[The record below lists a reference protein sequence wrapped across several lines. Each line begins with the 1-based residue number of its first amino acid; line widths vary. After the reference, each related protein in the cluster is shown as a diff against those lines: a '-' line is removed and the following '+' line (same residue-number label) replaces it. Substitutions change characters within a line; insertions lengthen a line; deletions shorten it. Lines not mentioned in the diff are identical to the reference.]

1 MLRSLY
7 TSATGMK
14 ANQLYIDNISNNLAN
29 VNTTG
34 YKKSKLEFQE
44 LLYQTIIDP
53 GAGTS
58 DGSKSP
64 AGLQLGLG
72 VRSAA
77 NQKIFGQGNLQET
90 KNPFDMAITGAGF
103 LQVQMPNG
111 DLAYTRDGS
120 FKISSDGTLVTSQG
134 FALEPQITV
143 PDGAHDI
150 QIDATGKVSVMMNDS
165 GTTEEI
171 GQIEMVKFLN
181 EGGLKSIGN
190 NLYQVSGAS
199 GEPEVGTPGTN
210 GLGTLAQGFLEAS
223 NVELVEEMVNM
234 IVAQRAYEIS
244 AKAIQTS
251 DSMLQMA
258 NQLRG

>member
-1 MLRSLY
+1 
-7 TSATGMK
+7 MK

-44 LLYQTIIDP
+44 LLYQTIQDP
-53 GAGTS
+53 GAGS
-58 DGSKSP
+58 VDGAKSP

-72 VRSAA
+72 VRSVA

-90 KNPFDMAITGAGF
+90 KNPFDMAITGTGF
-103 LQVQMPNG
+103 LQVQMPSG
-111 DLAYTRDGS
+111 EVAYTRDGS
-120 FKISSDGTLVTSQG
+120 FKISNDGTIVTSQG
-134 FALEPQITV
+134 FPLEPQITV
-143 PDGAHDI
+143 PEGSQNL
-150 QIDATGKVSVMMNDS
+150 QIDATGKVTVQMGDT
-165 GTTEEI
+165 GTQEEI

-181 EGGLKSIGN
+181 EGGLKSLGN
-190 NLYQVSGAS
+190 NLYQASPAS
-199 GEPEVGTPGTN
+199 GEPETGTPGTN

-251 DSMLQMA
+251 DSMLQLA

>member
-1 MLRSLY
+1 MIRSLY

-34 YKKSKLEFQE
+34 FKKSKLEFQE
-44 LLYQTIIDP
+44 LLYQTLVDP
-53 GAGTS
+53 GSGAV
-58 DGSKSP
+58 DGAKSP

-72 VRSAA
+72 VRSVA

-90 KNPFDMAITGAGF
+90 KNPFDMAITGVGF
-103 LQVQMPNG
+103 LQVQLPSG
-111 DLAYTRDGS
+111 EIGYTRDGS
-120 FKISSDGTLVTSQG
+120 FKVSNDGTLVTSQG
-134 FALEPQITV
+134 FPLEPQLSI
-143 PDGAHDI
+143 PDGSSDI
-150 QIDATGKVSVMMNDS
+150 QIDAQGKVSVFVGDS

-181 EGGLKSIGN
+181 EGGLKSMGN
-190 NLYQVSGAS
+190 NIYQSSPAS
-199 GEPEVGTPGTN
+199 GEPEVSTPGSN
-210 GLGTLAQGFLEAS
+210 GIGTLAQGFLEAS

-251 DSMLQMA
+251 DSMLQLA
-258 NQLRG
+258 NQLRS

>member
-1 MLRSLY
+1 
-7 TSATGMK
+7 MK

-44 LLYQTIIDP
+44 LLYQTLVDP
-53 GAGTS
+53 GSGTS

-72 VRSAA
+72 VRSV
-77 NQKIFGQGNLQET
+77 GNLQET
-90 KNPFDMAITGAGF
+90 KNPFDIAITGTGF
-103 LQVQMPNG
+103 MQVQLPSG
-111 DLAYTRDGS
+111 EVAYTRDGS
-120 FKISSDGTLVTSQG
+120 FKVSSDGTLCTSQG
-134 FALEPQITV
+134 FPLEPQITV

-150 QIDATGKVSVMMNDS
+150 MVDAAGKVTVTMSDT

-171 GQIEMVKFLN
+171 GQIEMAKFLN
-181 EGGLKSIGN
+181 EGGLKSLGN
-190 NLYQVSGAS
+190 NLYQASPAS
-199 GEPEVGTPGTN
+199 GEAEIGTPGTN
-210 GLGTLAQGFLEAS
+210 GIGTLAQGFLEAS

-258 NQLRG
+258 NQLRS

>member
-1 MLRSLY
+1 MIRSLY

-44 LLYQTIIDP
+44 LLYQTIVEP
-53 GAGTS
+53 GSGAA
-58 DGSKSP
+58 DGAKSP

-72 VRSAA
+72 VRSVA

-90 KNPFDMAITGAGF
+90 KNAFDMAITGSGF
-103 LQVQMPNG
+103 LQVQMPSG
-111 DLAYTRDGS
+111 ETAYTRDGS
-120 FKISSDGTLVTSQG
+120 FKISNDGTLVTSQG

-150 QIDATGKVSVMMNDS
+150 MIDATGKVSVMISDT
-165 GTTEEI
+165 GTSEEI
-171 GQIEMVKFLN
+171 GQIELVKFLN
-181 EGGLKSIGN
+181 EGGLKSMGN
-190 NLYQVSGAS
+190 NLYQVSPAS
-199 GEPEVGTPGTN
+199 GEPESGVPGTN
-210 GLGTLAQGFLEAS
+210 GLGTIAQGFLEAS

-251 DSMLQMA
+251 DSMLQLA

>member
-34 YKKSKLEFQE
+34 YKKSKIEFQE
-44 LLYQTIIDP
+44 LLYQTLIDP
-53 GAGTS
+53 GTGATEGA
-58 DGSKSP
+58 KSP

-72 VRSAA
+72 VRSVA
-77 NQKIFGQGNLQET
+77 NQKMFSQGNLQES
-90 KNPFDMAITGAGF
+90 KNPFDIAITGQGF
-103 LQVQMPNG
+103 LQVQMPSG
-111 DLAYTRDGS
+111 EVAYTRDGS
-120 FKISSDGTLVTSQG
+120 FKVSSDGTLVTSLG
-134 FALEPQITV
+134 FPLEPQITV

-150 QIDATGKVSVMMNDS
+150 QVDASGRVAVILADS

-171 GQIEMVKFLN
+171 GQIEMAKFLN
-181 EGGLKSIGN
+181 EGGLKSLGN
-190 NLYQVSGAS
+190 NLYQATSAS
-199 GEPEVGTPGTN
+199 GEAEVGTPGTN
-210 GLGTLAQGFLEAS
+210 GMGTLAQGFLEAS
-223 NVELVEEMVNM
+223 NVELVEEMVSM

-258 NQLRG
+258 NQLRS

>member
-1 MLRSLY
+1 MIRSLY

-34 YKKSKLEFQE
+34 FKKSKLEFQE
-44 LLYQTIIDP
+44 LLYQTIVDP
-53 GAGTS
+53 GSGAA
-58 DGSKSP
+58 DGAKSP

-72 VRSAA
+72 VRSVA

-90 KNPFDMAITGAGF
+90 KNAFDMAITGTGF
-103 LQVQMPNG
+103 LQVQMPSG
-111 DLAYTRDGS
+111 EIAYTRDGS
-120 FKISSDGTLVTSQG
+120 FKISNDGTLVTSQG

-143 PDGAHDI
+143 PDGAQNI
-150 QIDATGKVSVMMNDS
+150 QIDATGKVSVQMNDT
-165 GTTEEI
+165 GTNEEI
-171 GQIEMVKFLN
+171 GQIELVKFLN
-181 EGGLKSIGN
+181 EGGLKSMGN
-190 NLYQVSGAS
+190 NLYQVSPAS
-199 GEPEVGTPGTN
+199 GDPETGTPGTN

-251 DSMLQMA
+251 DSMLQLA
-258 NQLRG
+258 NQLKG

>member
-1 MLRSLY
+1 MIRSLY

-44 LLYQTIIDP
+44 LLYQTLVEP
-53 GAGTS
+53 GSSAA
-58 DGSKSP
+58 DGAKSP

-77 NQKIFGQGNLQET
+77 NQKMFGQGNLQET
-90 KNPFDMAITGAGF
+90 KNPFDLAITGEGF
-103 LQVQMPNG
+103 MQVQMPSG
-111 DLAYTRDGS
+111 EIGYTRDGS
-120 FKISSDGTLVTSQG
+120 IKVSSDGTLVTSQG
-134 FALEPQITV
+134 YPLEPQITV
-143 PDGAHDI
+143 PDGGHDI
-150 QIDATGKVSVMMNDS
+150 QVDASGKVSVILADS

-171 GQIEMVKFLN
+171 GQIEMAKFLN
-181 EGGLKSIGN
+181 EGGLKSLGN
-190 NLYQVSGAS
+190 NLYQASSAS
-199 GEPEVGTPGTN
+199 GDPETGTPGTN
-210 GLGTLAQGFLEAS
+210 GMGTLAQGFLEAS

-258 NQLRG
+258 NQLRS

>member
-1 MLRSLY
+1 MIRSLY

-34 YKKSKLEFQE
+34 FKKSKLEFQE
-44 LLYQTIIDP
+44 LLYQTLVDP
-53 GAGTS
+53 GSGNV
-58 DGSKSP
+58 DGAHAP

-77 NQKIFGQGNLQET
+77 NQKMFSQGNLQET
-90 KNPFDMAITGAGF
+90 KNPFDLAITGEGF
-103 LQVQMPNG
+103 LQVQMPSG
-111 DLAYTRDGS
+111 EVAYTRDGS
-120 FKISSDGTLVTSQG
+120 FKVSSDGTLVTSQG
-134 FALEPQITV
+134 FPLEPQINV

-150 QIDATGKVSVMMNDS
+150 QVDGSGKVSVIMADT

-171 GQIEMVKFLN
+171 GQIEMAKFLN
-181 EGGLKSIGN
+181 EGGLKALGN
-190 NLYQVSGAS
+190 NLYQATSAS
-199 GEPEVGTPGTN
+199 GEAETGTPGTN
-210 GLGTLAQGFLEAS
+210 GIGTLAQGFLEAS

-258 NQLRG
+258 NQLRS

>member
-1 MLRSLY
+1 MIRSLY

-44 LLYQTIIDP
+44 LLYQTLVEP
-53 GAGTS
+53 GTGGTEG
-58 DGSKSP
+58 GSKSP

-77 NQKIFGQGNLQET
+77 YQKLFAQGNLQET
-90 KNPFDMAITGAGF
+90 KNPFDMAITGQGF

-111 DLAYTRDGS
+111 EIAYTRDGS
-120 FKISSDGTLVTSQG
+120 FKVSSDGTLCTSQG
-134 FALEPQITV
+134 FPMEPQITV

-150 QIDATGKVSVMMNDS
+150 QVDATGRVSVQIADS

-171 GQIEMVKFLN
+171 GQIEMAKFLN
-181 EGGLKSIGN
+181 EGGLKSLGN
-190 NLYQVSGAS
+190 NLYQGSSAS
-199 GEPEVGTPGTN
+199 GDAETASAAAQSRPPVLNSTRARSTTPRP
-210 GLGTLAQGFLEAS
+210 AAS
-223 NVELVEEMVNM
+223 R
-234 IVAQRAYEIS
+234 QRGRTPSRIGAV
-244 AKAIQTS
+244 
-251 DSMLQMA
+251 
-258 NQLRG
+258 

>member
-1 MLRSLY
+1 MIRSLY

-44 LLYQTIIDP
+44 LLYQTLIDP
-53 GAGTS
+53 GAAAS

-64 AGLQLGLG
+64 AGLQVGLG

-77 NQKIFGQGNLQET
+77 NQKMFSQGSLQET
-90 KNPFDMAITGAGF
+90 KNPLDMAINGDGF
-103 LQVQMPNG
+103 LQVQLPSG
-111 DLAYTRDGS
+111 EVAYTRDGS
-120 FKISSDGTLVTSQG
+120 FKVSSDGTLCTSQG
-134 FALEPQITV
+134 YPLEPPITV
-143 PDGAHDI
+143 PDGGHDI
-150 QIDATGKVSVMMNDS
+150 QIDATGKVSVQISDT
-165 GTTEEI
+165 GTTEDI
-171 GQIEMVKFLN
+171 GQIEMAKFLN
-181 EGGLKSIGN
+181 EGGLKSLGD
-190 NLYQVSGAS
+190 NLYQASSAS
-199 GEPEVGTPGTN
+199 GDAETGTPGTN
-210 GLGTLAQGFLEAS
+210 GMGTLQQGFLEAS

-251 DSMLQMA
+251 DSMLQLA
-258 NQLRG
+258 NQLRS